1 MKKTLPLLL
10 LLFIPLISFGQSS
23 FCNGWEA
30 GYKKG
35 LNSCNKIA
43 TTPLCPIPGIGADSY
58 QDGYGSGYAKAKKKC
73 NGDDSKGIKVEQ
85 WRPNIQLPKTQ
96 PMGAYRSGV
105 VAEEFDYAASNE
117 AIQRSYDNMAQSLS
131 LLKASGGIKTAR
143 QKAKDL
149 TSLNGKNLNTFK
161 YIVIA
166 NINTTKEKEIPKIRK
181 VISNELGSTN
191 FILVPNIANAPEDL
205 ITNPNLALYLNL
217 NSENENWPFKN
228 VILSLTDINGNLIHQ
243 REVRHDRTAAFL
255 TGLVLQSIKNHPHK
269 YDKNAIVKSNPEPVS
284 SDNKKISKEEATKRL
299 KEAKDLY
306 DSGILTKIEYD
317 KLIAKYKPI
326 IMED

>member
-10 LLFIPLISFGQSS
+10 LLFIPLISFGQLS
-23 FCNGWEA
+23 FCDGWNA

-35 LNSCNKIA
+35 LNSCNKNG
-43 TTPLCPIPGIGADSY
+43 TTPICPLPRIGADSY
-58 QDGYGSGYAKAKKKC
+58 QDGYGSGYAKAC
-73 NGDDSKGIKVEQ
+73 NRDDSKAIKVEQ

-96 PMGAYRSGV
+96 PMGAYNSGA
-105 VAEEFDYAASNE
+105 VAEMPDFAASNE
-117 AIQRSYDNMAQSLS
+117 AIQRSYDNMAKNLGR
-131 LLKASGGIKTAR
+131 LKANGGTLTAR
-143 QKAKDL
+143 LISNDL
-149 TSLNGKNLNTFK
+149 ISLNGKTLNTFK

-166 NINTTKEKEIPKIRK
+166 NINARKDKEIPKIK
-181 VISNELGSTN
+181 EVISKELSTTN
-191 FILVPNIANAPEDL
+191 FILVPNIADATEDL

-217 NSENENWPFKN
+217 NSENLNLFYKK
-228 VILSLTDINGNLIHQ
+228 VILSLNDINGNLIHE
-243 REVRHDRTAAFL
+243 REAIDDRTSSFL
-255 TGLVLQSIKNHPHK
+255 TKIVLQSIKNHPHK
-269 YDKNAIVKSNPEPVS
+269 YDKNAIVKSNPKPVS